1 MEKCLFWKM
10 TKTNYACR
18 LAKATDPILK
28 LRLREAVECASLCL
42 SIERRKVVASFE
54 AACRAG
60 VPVPHGFWEQ
70 RLQWF
75 ECFLTEVASESL
87 AEPARLNNASKSE
100 RAWLHKASK
109 WESEK
114 LNNAVRRCMQQIEI
128 EQRKEQLRK
137 ALAQDRRE
145 VEDLLSL
152 ARTVA
157 EGERKKAK

>member
-18 LAKATDPILK
+18 LAEATDPTLK

-75 ECFLTEVASESL
+75 GCFLTEVASESEQ
-87 AEPARLNNASKSE
+87 AILNNANKSE
-100 RAWLHKASK
+100 RAWLHRSAK
-109 WESEK
+109 WESDQ
-114 LNNAVRRCMQQIEI
+114 LNNAVRLCMQQIEI

-137 ALAQDRRE
+137 ELAQDRRE